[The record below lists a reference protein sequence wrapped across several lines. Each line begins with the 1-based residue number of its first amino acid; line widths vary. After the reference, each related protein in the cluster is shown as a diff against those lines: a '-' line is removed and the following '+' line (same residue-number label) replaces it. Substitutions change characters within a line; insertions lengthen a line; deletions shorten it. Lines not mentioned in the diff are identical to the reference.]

1 MISLQQ
7 TEAKEGSVLREQS
20 KDMNW
25 RNTPPKR
32 AHYDTQQEYDEA
44 VESFYNEL
52 ADEADAVYEG
62 RKIDREG

>member
-1 MISLQQ
+1 
-7 TEAKEGSVLREQS
+7 
-20 KDMNW
+20 MNW

-32 AHYDTQQEYDEA
+32 AHYDTQKEYDEA
-44 VESFYNEL
+44 LESFYNEL

>member
-7 TEAKEGSVLREQS
+7 TGAKEGSVLQGQS

-32 AHYDTQQEYDEA
+32 AHYDTQQEYDDA

>member
-1 MISLQQ
+1 MASPETI
-7 TEAKEGSVLREQS
+7 GSKV
-20 KDMNW
+20 MNW
-25 RNTPPKR
+25 RNRPPLR

-52 ADEADAVYEG
+52 ADEADAVYER